1 MEKSMEINGHQ
12 WTSMDIQR
20 KSNEHHGQSVTVCLR
35 WWACAHAHFCCIKL
49 IRLPFFGAKAIP
61 SGKLTQL
68 WKITIFNGKIAIFN
82 SYVKLPEG
90 ME

>member
-1 MEKSMEINGHQ
+1 MEINGHQ

-35 WWACAHAHFCCIKL
+35 WWACTFLLHQVDQAPI
-49 IRLPFFGAKAIP
+49 
-61 SGKLTQL
+61 L
-68 WKITIFNGKIAIFN
+68 WCKGN
-82 SYVKLPEG
+82 